1 LPIFD
6 LPDWTPLLD
15 KHTIKGMTIRP
26 SNLADGFVRVSTGRI
41 STEIVGQVKTAIRT
55 GRLGPGDQLP
65 PERDL
70 TRQLG
75 VSRVSVRD
83 ALRMLEAHGLI
94 EVRVGARGGAFVTA
108 PAPSLVGE
116 SFADMLRMG
125 DVTPAEVTETR
136 LIFELAM
143 LSLAC
148 ERADEAD
155 VAALEEI
162 CERAEVAYAA
172 GDYDVA
178 LAAEFHT
185 RLAACTHNTGIALF
199 AESFHDALQG
209 SLRHAKKADPTMG
222 ATGLLEHRALVDAI
236 RTHDADAA
244 RTIMATHIGRTAD
257 RVGRTV

>member
-1 LPIFD
+1 MS
-6 LPDWTPLLD
+6 
-15 KHTIKGMTIRP
+15 H
-26 SNLADGFVRVSTGRI
+26 AFVPVSTGRI
-41 STEIVGQVKTAIRT
+41 SAEIVDQIKGAIRA

-116 SFADMLRMG
+116 GFADMLRMAE
-125 DVTPAEVTETR
+125 VTPAEVTETR
-136 LIFELAM
+136 LVFETSM
-143 LSLAC
+143 LQLAC
-148 ERADEAD
+148 ERADAGD
-155 VAALEEI
+155 VAALESI
-162 CERAEVAYAA
+162 CDRAEAAYAG

-185 RLAACTHNTGIALF
+185 RLAACTHNGAIALF
-199 AESFHDALQG
+199 AESFHDALRR
-209 SLRHAKKADPTMG
+209 SLQEAKQADPAMG
-222 ATGLLEHRALVDAI
+222 ATGLLEHRALVDAV
-236 RTHDADAA
+236 RAHDPDAA
-244 RTIMATHIGRTAD
+244 REIMAAHIGRTAS
-257 RVGRTV
+257 RVGRRRQ